1 VENKRDLI
9 LLVETATELC
19 SVALSSNG
27 KVITQK
33 VSREPRSHT
42 SVLSVLTSRLLK
54 DSNVKTN
61 ELDAVAVSEGPGSY
75 TGLRVGL
82 SFAKGLCY
90 ALSKPLISVG
100 TLDTIASIAL
110 ENDKVKELIDNL
122 GADNVIIVPMIDARR
137 MEVYTACFSGKG
149 KIISQVEPLVVTQD
163 SFDSLLANKTL
174 LFCGDGSP
182 KVSSLLLSPN
192 AKFIEIELLAHGMAK
207 MAYDKYIKKTFEDLA
222 YFQPFY
228 LKDFIAGKP
237 KKDILRPTL

>member
-1 VENKRDLI
+1 MENKRDLI

-27 KVITQK
+27 KVIAQK

-42 SVLSVLTSRLLK
+42 SVLSVLTSGLLK

-110 ENDKVKELIDNL
+110 ENDKVKDNL
-122 GADNVIIVPMIDARR
+122 AVPSYDPRFKDIIPAGGGMACRYEDMPDDAMVQEFNKSHMIAKMHLINR
-137 MEVYTACFSGKG
+137 
-149 KIISQVEPLVVTQD
+149 IIS
-163 SFDSLLANKTL
+163 LATYEK
-174 LFCGDGSP
+174 
-182 KVSSLLLSPN
+182 
-192 AKFIEIELLAHGMAK
+192 
-207 MAYDKYIKKTFEDLA
+207 DLA
-222 YFQPFY
+222 
-228 LKDFIAGKP
+228 KV
-237 KKDILRPTL
+237 

>member
-1 VENKRDLI
+1 
-9 LLVETATELC
+9 
-19 SVALSSNG
+19 
-27 KVITQK
+27 
-33 VSREPRSHT
+33 
-42 SVLSVLTSRLLK
+42 
-54 DSNVKTN
+54 
-61 ELDAVAVSEGPGSY
+61 
-75 TGLRVGL
+75 
-82 SFAKGLCY
+82 
-90 ALSKPLISVG
+90 
-100 TLDTIASIAL
+100 
-110 ENDKVKELIDNL
+110 
-122 GADNVIIVPMIDARR
+122 M
-137 MEVYTACFSGKG
+137 GKG